1 EGADRGGRAE
11 HRDLARVPDARL
23 RLRGAGGARR
33 RGGAQAGAGV
43 PARPPAARRDDAAL
57 QRLRGLPA
65 HARGPG
71 DARGAD
77 RARAGARRRRLY
89 HQAVL
94 EPGAGRPGEGA
105 ASMTQPIAYVVD
117 DDPSLRT
124 LWEWLMSSNGIA
136 VQSFASAAGFIQ
148 SYRRGEPGCLVLD
161 VRLPGMSG
169 PELQA
174 YLRREAIEI
183 PIVFVSAHGDVPTAV
198 NALKGG
204 AVDFIQKPFDYR
216 DAVAAVRRAL
226 ERDAHDRERR
236 AKRELLAERLA
247 ALTERE
253 RGVLQ
258 RVVEGKANK

>member
-1 EGADRGGRAE
+1 
-11 HRDLARVPDARL
+11 
-23 RLRGAGGARR
+23 
-33 RGGAQAGAGV
+33 
-43 PARPPAARRDDAAL
+43 
-57 QRLRGLPA
+57 
-65 HARGPG
+65 
-71 DARGAD
+71 
-77 RARAGARRRRLY
+77 
-89 HQAVL
+89 
-94 EPGAGRPGEGA
+94 
-105 ASMTQPIAYVVD
+105 MTQPIAYVVD

-169 PELQA
+169 PELQD

-236 AKRELLAERLA
+236 ARREQLAERLA

-258 RVVEGKANK
+258 RVVEGKANKVIAAELDISVKTVEAHRAKVMEKMAADSVAELVQRIIGFSLMEAR